1 MVMTVMDTIGGID
14 SLDPTLATLIDLHAQ
29 IEVIGRGFDWTE
41 GPAWDRRRNCLY
53 FSDIPKNTIH
63 KWTPDEGISDFL
75 KPGGAD
81 HGMGCA
87 GAMPGTNGLFYS
99 DRDDAI
105 YICNQNARSVDRI
118 DLATGERRLIASDWT
133 GKRFNS
139 PNDVI
144 QTRSG
149 LLIFTDPPFG
159 LLDQSE
165 SRSREI
171 DFTGLFA
178 IDAHGET
185 ILLSLDVSMPNGL
198 VTSPD
203 GRYLYVSQSDQN
215 QQVIRRFEQTT
226 FAYEMAGSTWVDLG
240 EFSDAGDPG
249 LPDGMTTDTHGNV
262 FATCA
267 GGVAIINPDGKILGR
282 IRTGRATA
290 NCTFGLDGSVL
301 FITAHDLLLKI
312 RTKTRGIG
320 FAHE

>member
-1 MVMTVMDTIGGID
+1 MAASVIDTIGNVE
-14 SLDPTLATLIDLHAQ
+14 SLDPTLSDLIDVTTP

-63 KWTPDEGISDFL
+63 QWTPDDGVSNFL
-75 KPGGAD
+75 KPAGED
-81 HGMGCA
+81 HGMGCPD
-87 GAMPGTNGLFYS
+87 AMPGTNGLYYS
-99 DRDDAI
+99 DRDDAL
-105 YICNQNARSVDRI
+105 YVCNQNARSVDRI
-118 DLATGERRLIASDWT
+118 DLATGERRLIAHDWT

-159 LLDQSE
+159 LLDQAASAV
-165 SRSREI
+165 REVE
-171 DFTGLFA
+171 FTGLFA

-203 GRYLYVSQSDQN
+203 GRFLYVSQSDQN
-215 QQVIRRFEQTT
+215 EQIIRKFEQTT
-226 FAYEMAGSTWVDLG
+226 FAYEMAGQTWVDLG
-240 EFSDAGDPG
+240 AFSTDGDPG
-249 LPDGMTTDTHGNV
+249 LPDGMTTDIHGNV

-267 GGVAIINPDGKILGR
+267 GGVAVIRPDGQILGR
-282 IRTGRATA
+282 IRTGTATA

-301 FITAHDLLLKI
+301 FITAHDLLLKVK
-312 RTKTRGIG
+312 TKTRGIG
-320 FAHE
+320 FTYE